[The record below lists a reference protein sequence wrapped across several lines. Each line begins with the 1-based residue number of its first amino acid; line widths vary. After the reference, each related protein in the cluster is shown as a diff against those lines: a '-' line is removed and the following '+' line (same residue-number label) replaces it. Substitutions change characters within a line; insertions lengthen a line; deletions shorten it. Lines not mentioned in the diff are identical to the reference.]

1 MVLTRKRSGRN
12 NRGLAA
18 RDVKTYSE
26 SSIANVLDV
35 PNLIRSQIESFDWF
49 KTRGLAETFRD
60 CSPIVAGIT
69 RRFANGE
76 AARRAE
82 RFELYF
88 LDHWFDDPQFSPEEC
103 REREITYSQ
112 PLYVKAQLRDQETGE
127 VTESDIF
134 FGDVPMMTDT
144 GTFVINGAERVLVSQ
159 LQRAPSVYYER
170 EPSQDPACP
179 ECGKPENWYYKAR
192 ISASRGARIE
202 LSTWTHYYAR
212 RRNLPETITVSVDR
226 RRRMGVSTFLHALG
240 IVSAEE
246 MRALFAEADANDCRP
261 FVAGVAPAEDRDY
274 NPREEEL
281 RSLWDRMHPDRD
293 FDYEQAHRIGLAQR
307 NLYKWLRP
315 GEPAVQVD
323 AACTFVV
330 NHFFDGRRFDL
341 GEVGRIK
348 VDQRL
353 GRAEEQILTEP
364 QKTILAFVQKQHELT
379 GQGVT
384 ATEVFTAS
392 GREQRV
398 LAERDVGALINFGYL
413 SRRADRRIEP
423 VDLFAGVQDEE
434 AGVRVASLDA
444 ANTGALLSLVET
456 REDGARLV
464 SVQRP
469 VTDILGD
476 PVAISTQPILGGTES
491 AEAISCG
498 QIAILKNR
506 FLAGDSIVEPGQ
518 LIYAEKVN
526 QGPLQSWRLTPVRAR
541 ASRIVGVVTDV
552 NCGSNGNIHQV
563 RINLP
568 GIELDER
575 RVLDLN
581 DIIDTL
587 QGLIRQHASNTE
599 PRDNIDHLGNR
610 RVRVAGELMRDQVRI
625 GLLRMHRMFQ
635 DRVGRLEKPED
646 AVPAKLVNVRPVTGA
661 IREFFG
667 GDKLSQFMDQ
677 TNPLAELTHKRRLSA
692 LGRGG
697 LTRERAGF
705 DVRDVHAS
713 HYGRICPIETPEGAN
728 IGLLSS
734 LAAYARIDRLGFIET
749 PYWPVIKELW
759 LGDCRTPGLPGYF
772 DPIGHRVMND
782 VTTRKGEVIISAG
795 ETITETQWRRLRR
808 LSADLMID
816 VAPFVD
822 TRPESVQYLTADL
835 EEQYRIA
842 QANSGFDELYQF
854 MDELVEVREGD
865 NYRLASPDSVE
876 YADVSPLQIMS
887 VSAALIPFL
896 EHDDANRALMGCNMQ
911 RQAVP
916 LLQPQAPIV
925 GTGIERRV
933 ARDSGQVLSSRVQ
946 GAVVSVNGH
955 EIIVVDDA
963 GAEHIHRLI
972 KFARTNQG
980 TCLNQRPVVQKGDHV
995 NVGDTLADS
1004 SSTDGGELALGQ
1016 NVLVAFMSWEG
1027 YNYEDA
1033 IILSERLVKDDQFTS
1048 VHIEKYEAE
1057 SRSTKLGDEEIT
1069 RDIPNVGEGNLR
1081 DLAERGIIRI
1091 GADVGPGDIMV
1102 GKVTPKGET
1111 EMTAEERLLRAIFGE
1126 KSKDVRDTSLRVPHG
1141 QRGKVIGVKV
1151 LNRLDIIKVLG
1162 LKNREE
1168 LEELLLPK
1176 NWEKLL
1182 RKIRQ
1187 ADQQQVMESLKL
1199 TGLDQLNQL
1208 LHSPHAKLVDV
1219 IRRSKPDD
1227 LPPDVNEAIRVWV
1240 AQTRKIS
1247 VGDKMAGRHGNKG
1260 VVSRILP
1267 EEDMPF
1273 LSDGT
1278 PVDIILNPIGV
1289 PSRMNLGQVLESH
1302 LGWAARNLNFQALT
1316 PVFEG
1321 ADDDNIEDSLARWWF
1336 GQQAN
1341 AAENGTDS
1349 DGAVDLDVV
1358 YSWLREQGFDPE
1370 VIYDEAQQ
1378 GKAREVCLYLWLRDV
1393 AGENVGEFGDIALAE
1408 MHQRALDVHRQRLIS
1423 PPTFAKFQLYDGRS
1437 GEPFDQP
1444 VAVGSIY
1451 MLKLIHLV
1459 EDKIHARSTG
1469 PYSMITQQPLGG
1481 KAQFGG
1487 QRFGEME
1494 VWALEAY
1501 SAAHNLQEVLTI
1513 KSDDV
1518 TGRVNTYESIV
1529 KGNPISQPGI
1539 PESFNVLLKELQSLG
1554 LNVRLEDEE
1563 EQDDASLGLPGE
1575 DDFLFTAEVN

>member
-1 MVLTRKRSGRN
+1 MAGRIIVSIQVSQGAGRVQNPLTARSVDLMVLTRKRSGHN
-12 NRGLAA
+12 NRGLTA
-18 RDVKTYSE
+18 RDVKTYSD
-26 SSIANVLDV
+26 SGIANALDV
-35 PNLIRSQIESFDWF
+35 PNLIRSQIESFNWF
-49 KTRGLAETFRD
+49 RTNGLAETFRD

-69 RRFANGE
+69 RRFASGDGS
-76 AARRAE
+76 RRAE

-88 LDHWFDDPQFSPEEC
+88 MDHWFDDPQYSPEEC
-103 REREITYSQ
+103 REREITFSQ

-127 VTESDIF
+127 ITESDIF
-134 FGDVPMMTDT
+134 FGDVPMMTET
-144 GTFVINGAERVLVSQ
+144 GTFIINGAERVLVSQ
-159 LQRAPSVYYER
+159 LQRAPGVYYER

-179 ECGKPENWYYKAR
+179 ECGKLENWYYKGR

-202 LSTWTHYYAR
+202 MQTWTHYYAR

-246 MRALFAEADANDCRP
+246 MRALFSDIDFHDCRP
-261 FVAGVAPAEDRDY
+261 FVGGVEPAPDRDY
-274 NPREEEL
+274 SPREEEL
-281 RSLWDRMHPDRD
+281 RSLWDRVHPDRE
-293 FDYEQAHRIGLAQR
+293 FNREQAFRIGLAQR

-323 AACTFVV
+323 AACTFVM

-353 GRAEEQILTEP
+353 GRSNSQMLSDTQKDILSMVRERYAATDRGVSPTE
-364 QKTILAFVQKQHELT
+364 IFES
-379 GQGVT
+379 
-384 ATEVFTAS
+384 S
-392 GREQRV
+392 GREQRI
-398 LAERDVGALINFGYL
+398 LADRDVDALITYGYL
-413 SRRADRRIEP
+413 VRGADRSIEP
-423 VDLFAGVQDEE
+423 LDPFADAPDE
-434 AGVRVASLDA
+434 AVTVNVTCVDA
-444 ANTGALLSLVET
+444 AGMGTLLSATEESP
-456 REDGARLV
+456 EDSIGV
-464 SVQRP
+464 NVQGL
-469 VTDILGD
+469 VTDTLGD
-476 PVAISTQPILGGTES
+476 PVAISVQPIAAGATS
-491 AEAISCG
+491 DEAISYG
-498 QIAILKNR
+498 ETTILKNR
-506 FLAGDSIVEPGQ
+506 FLSEESIVEAGQ
-518 LIYAEKVN
+518 LIYAERVS
-526 QGPLQSWRLTPVRAR
+526 QGPTQSWHLTPVRAR
-541 ASRIVGVVTDV
+541 ASWIVGVVTEV
-552 NCGSNGNIHQV
+552 NAGPNGNMHKI
-563 RINLP
+563 RLNLP
-568 GIELDER
+568 GAPLPER
-575 RVLDLN
+575 RVLDIN

-587 QGLIRQHASNTE
+587 YALIENHISNE
-599 PRDNIDHLGNR
+599 DPRDNIDHLGNR

-749 PYWPVIKELW
+749 PYWPVIKQLW
-759 LGDCRTPGLPGYF
+759 LGDCRTPGFPGYY
-772 DPIGHRVMND
+772 DPMGHVVTGD
-782 VTTRKGEVIISAG
+782 VTTRKGEIIVQKG
-795 ETITETQWRRLRR
+795 ETIDAEHLRR
-808 LSADLMID
+808 LGRLSPDTVID
-816 VAPFVD
+816 VTPFVD
-822 TRPESVQYLTADL
+822 IRPESVRYLTADL
-835 EEQYRIA
+835 EERFRIA
-842 QANSGFDELYQF
+842 QANSNFDELYQF
-854 MDELVEVREGD
+854 TDELVEVREGD
-865 NYRLASPDSVE
+865 NYRLASPDAVE
-876 YADVSPLQIMS
+876 FADVSPLQIMS

-916 LLQPQAPIV
+916 LLQPQAPLV
-925 GTGIERRV
+925 GTGIESRV
-933 ARDSGQVLSSRVQ
+933 ARDSGQVLLSRVE
-946 GAVVSVNGH
+946 GSVRSVNGN
-955 EIIVVDDA
+955 EIVVVDDS
-963 GAEHIHRLI
+963 GQEHPHRLI

-980 TCLNQRPVVQKGDHV
+980 TCLNQRPVVQKGDYV
-995 NVGDTLADS
+995 NVGDALADS

-1033 IILSERLVKDDQFTS
+1033 IIISERLVKDDQFTS
-1048 VHIEKYEAE
+1048 VHIEKYEVE

-1081 DLAERGIIRI
+1081 DLDERGIIRI
-1091 GADVGPGDIMV
+1091 GADVGPGDILV

-1141 QRGKVIGVKV
+1141 QRGKVIGVKN
-1151 LNRLDIIKVLG
+1151 LSREK
-1162 LKNREE
+1162 KNDEE
-1168 LEELLLPK
+1168 PGD
-1176 NWEKLL
+1176 
-1182 RKIRQ
+1182 
-1187 ADQQQVMESLKL
+1187 A
-1199 TGLDQLNQL
+1199 
-1208 LHSPHAKLVDV
+1208 
-1219 IRRSKPDD
+1219 

-1302 LGWAARNLNFQALT
+1302 LGWAARGLNFQALT

-1321 ADDDNIEDSLARWWF
+1321 ADDDHIEDSLARWWF
-1336 GQQAN
+1336 GQQA
-1341 AAENGTDS
+1341 AAALN
-1349 DGAVDLDVV
+1349 DGDADGMLDPTRVHD
-1358 YSWLREQGFDPE
+1358 WLREQGFDPE
-1370 VIYDEAQQ
+1370 PVFDEEQH
-1378 GKAREVCLYLWLRDV
+1378 GIARRACLYLWLRDV
-1393 AGENVGEFGDIALAE
+1393 AGENPEGLSVSE
-1408 MHQRALDVHRQRLIS
+1408 MHQLAMDVHRQRLIS

-1539 PESFNVLLKELQSLG
+1539 PRILQ
-1554 LNVRLEDEE
+1554 RAAQRAPE
-1563 EQDDASLGLPGE
+1563 PGPQRAAGGRRG
-1575 DDFLFTAEVN
+1575 TG

>member
-1 MVLTRKRSGRN
+1 MVLTRKRQARN
-12 NRGLAA
+12 DRGLTA
-18 RDVKTYSE
+18 RDVKLYSD
-26 SSIANVLDV
+26 SGVGNALDV
-35 PNLIRSQIESFDWF
+35 PPLIRSQIESFDWF
-49 KTRGLAETFRD
+49 KTKGLAETLKD

-76 AARRAE
+76 GSRRSE
-82 RFELYF
+82 RFELDF
-88 LDHWFDDPQFSPEEC
+88 LEHWFDPAPFSPEEC
-103 REREITYSQ
+103 REQEVTYSQ
-112 PLYVKAQLRDQETGE
+112 PLRVRARLLDRETGE
-127 VTESDIF
+127 MKESEIF
-134 FGDVPMMTDT
+134 FGDVPMMTET
-144 GTFVINGAERVLVSQ
+144 GTFIINGAERVLVSQ
-159 LQRAPSVYYER
+159 LQRAPSVYYDR
-170 EPSQDPACP
+170 ELAQDPPCP
-179 ECGKPENWYYKAR
+179 ECGKVENWYYKGR

-202 LSTWTHYYAR
+202 FSTWSHYYAR
-212 RRNLPETITVSVDR
+212 RRNLPETISVSVDR
-226 RRRMGVSTFLHALG
+226 KRRMNVSTFLYALG
-240 IVSAEE
+240 IVSPEE
-246 MRALFAEADANDCRP
+246 MRALFTDVDDNDCRP
-261 FVAGVAPAEDRDY
+261 FVAGTLPADDRDY

-281 RSLWDRMHPDRD
+281 RSLWDRMHPDRE
-293 FDYEQAHRIGLAQR
+293 YVREQAHRIGLAQR
-307 NLYKWLRP
+307 NIYKWLRP

-323 AACTFVV
+323 GACTFIM

-353 GRAEEQILTEP
+353 GRSESQILTAT
-364 QKTILAFVQKQHELT
+364 QKAMLEFVRERHAANGNGASAAEIFAASDHQHRILSDREL
-379 GQGVT
+379 
-384 ATEVFTAS
+384 AS
-392 GREQRV
+392 
-398 LAERDVGALINFGYL
+398 LLNFGYL
-413 SRRADRRIEP
+413 TRRDDKRIVP
-423 VDLFAGVQDEE
+423 LDLFANAAAADADGEP
-434 AGVRVASLDA
+434 AKIRVIPTEPVSIG
-444 ANTGALLSLVET
+444 TLLSRAGAT
-456 REDGARLV
+456 PDGAAPDAVPVVNAR
-464 SVQRP
+464 RP
-469 VTDILGD
+469 VTDPLGE
-476 PVAISTQPILGGTES
+476 P
-491 AEAISCG
+491 
-498 QIAILKNR
+498 IAIALETLHQGAPTDAAIAAGEIAVLKNR
-506 FLAGDSIVEPGQ
+506 FRSVDSIVEAGQ
-518 LIYAEKVN
+518 LIYAERVS
-526 QGPLQSWRLTPVRAR
+526 QGPLESWQLTPVRSR
-541 ASRIVGVVTDV
+541 ASHIIGVVTEV
-552 NCGSNGNIHQV
+552 NVGTNGNMHRV
-563 RINLP
+563 RFNLP
-568 GIELDER
+568 GIPLPEQRILEM
-575 RVLDLN
+575 N

-587 QGLIRQHASNTE
+587 RGLIASHLSNQE

-610 RVRVAGELMRDQVRI
+610 RVRVAGELLRDQVRL
-625 GLLRMHRMFQ
+625 GMLRMHRMFQ

-646 AVPAKLVNVRPVTGA
+646 AVPDKLVNVRPVTGA

-734 LAAYARIDRLGFIET
+734 LAAYARIDRMGFIET
-749 PYWPVIKELW
+749 PYWPVIKQLW
-759 LGDCRTPGLPGYF
+759 LGDCRAPGFPGYH
-772 DPIGHRVMND
+772 DLLGHRVTQD
-782 VTTRKGEVIISAG
+782 VTTRRGDAIVSAG
-795 ETITETQWRRLRR
+795 QTITEADIPRIRR
-808 LSADLMID
+808 LSSDTIIE
-816 VAPFVD
+816 VSPFVD

-842 QANSGFDELYQF
+842 QADSRLDAMNQF
-854 MDELVEVREGD
+854 AEELVEVREGD
-865 NYRLASPDSVE
+865 NYRMASPSAVA
-876 YADVSPLQIMS
+876 YVDVSPLQIMS

-925 GTGIERRV
+925 GTGIERQV
-933 ARDSGQVLSSRVQ
+933 ARDSGQVLLARTD
-946 GAVVSVNGH
+946 GLVSTADGH
-955 EIIVVDDA
+955 SIVITDDA
-963 GAEHIHRLI
+963 GMEHYHRLV

-980 TCLNQRPVVQKGDHV
+980 TCLNQRPLVQKGDYV
-995 NVGDTLADS
+995 RFGDTLADS

-1033 IILSERLVKDDQFTS
+1033 IIISERLVKDDQFTS
-1048 VHIEKYEAE
+1048 VHIEKYEVE
-1057 SRSTKLGDEEIT
+1057 SRVTKLGEEEIT

-1081 DLAERGIIRI
+1081 DLDERGVIRI
-1091 GADVGPGDIMV
+1091 GADVGPGDILV

-1141 QRGKVIGVKV
+1141 QRGKVISVKA
-1151 LNRLDIIKVLG
+1151 LSRD
-1162 LKNREE
+1162 
-1168 LEELLLPK
+1168 
-1176 NWEKLL
+1176 
-1182 RKIRQ
+1182 
-1187 ADQQQVMESLKL
+1187 
-1199 TGLDQLNQL
+1199 
-1208 LHSPHAKLVDV
+1208 AK
-1219 IRRSKPDD
+1219 DD

-1260 VVSRILP
+1260 VVSNILP

-1273 LSDGT
+1273 LADGT

-1302 LGWAARNLNFQALT
+1302 LGWAAHSLNFQALT

-1321 ADDDNIEDSLARWWF
+1321 AADDNIEDSLARWWF
-1336 GQQAN
+1336 AQQAG
-1341 AAENGTDS
+1341 AADS
-1349 DGAVDLDVV
+1349 GPDGSIDLGRV
-1358 YSWLREQGFDPE
+1358 YHWLREQGYDPDRL
-1370 VIYDEAQQ
+1370 YDESIL
-1378 GKAREVCLYLWLRDV
+1378 GLAREACLYLWLRDV
-1393 AGENVGEFGDIALAE
+1393 AGIDPDGLSLSE
-1408 MHQRALDVHRQRLIS
+1408 MHEKALQVHRERMIA
-1423 PPTFAKFQLYDGRS
+1423 PPTFAKFQLHDGRS
-1437 GEPFDQP
+1437 GEPFDQM

-1529 KGNPISQPGI
+1529 KGHSIGQPNV

-1554 LNVRLEDEE
+1554 LNVQLE
-1563 EQDDASLGLPGE
+1563 EQSEPDDPSLGLPGE
-1575 DDFLFTAEVN
+1575 DDYLLSEVN

>member
-1 MVLTRKRSGRN
+1 MK
-12 NRGLAA
+12 
-18 RDVKTYSE
+18 
-26 SSIANVLDV
+26 
-35 PNLIRSQIESFDWF
+35 
-49 KTRGLAETFRD
+49 
-60 CSPIVAGIT
+60 
-69 RRFANGE
+69 
-76 AARRAE
+76 
-82 RFELYF
+82 
-88 LDHWFDDPQFSPEEC
+88 
-103 REREITYSQ
+103 
-112 PLYVKAQLRDQETGE
+112 
-127 VTESDIF
+127 
-134 FGDVPMMTDT
+134 
-144 GTFVINGAERVLVSQ
+144 
-159 LQRAPSVYYER
+159 
-170 EPSQDPACP
+170 
-179 ECGKPENWYYKAR
+179 
-192 ISASRGARIE
+192 
-202 LSTWTHYYAR
+202 
-212 RRNLPETITVSVDR
+212 
-226 RRRMGVSTFLHALG
+226 
-240 IVSAEE
+240 
-246 MRALFAEADANDCRP
+246 ALFQEVDNHDCRR
-261 FVAGVAPAEDRDY
+261 FVAGAEPAEDRDY
-274 NPREEEL
+274 NPRDEEL
-281 RSLWDRMHPDRD
+281 RSLWDRIHPDRD
-293 FDYEQAHRIGLAQR
+293 FDSKQSYRIGLAQR

-323 AACTFVV
+323 AACTFVL
-330 NHFFDGRRFDL
+330 NHFYDGRRFDL
-341 GEVGRIK
+341 GEVGRVK

-353 GRAEEQILTEP
+353 
-364 QKTILAFVQKQHELT
+364 
-379 GQGVT
+379 
-384 ATEVFTAS
+384 
-392 GREQRV
+392 
-398 LAERDVGALINFGYL
+398 
-413 SRRADRRIEP
+413 
-423 VDLFAGVQDEE
+423 
-434 AGVRVASLDA
+434 
-444 ANTGALLSLVET
+444 
-456 REDGARLV
+456 
-464 SVQRP
+464 
-469 VTDILGD
+469 
-476 PVAISTQPILGGTES
+476 
-491 AEAISCG
+491 
-498 QIAILKNR
+498 
-506 FLAGDSIVEPGQ
+506 
-518 LIYAEKVN
+518 
-526 QGPLQSWRLTPVRAR
+526 
-541 ASRIVGVVTDV
+541 
-552 NCGSNGNIHQV
+552 
-563 RINLP
+563 

-575 RVLDLN
+575 RVLDLM

-587 QGLIRQHASNTE
+587 EALITQHVSNVE

-749 PYWPVIKELW
+749 PYWPVIKQL
-759 LGDCRTPGLPGYF
+759 
-772 DPIGHRVMND
+772 
-782 VTTRKGEVIISAG
+782 
-795 ETITETQWRRLRR
+795 
-808 LSADLMID
+808 
-816 VAPFVD
+816 D

-835 EEQYRIA
+835 EEQFRIA
-842 QANSGFDELYQF
+842 QANSGFDDFYQF
-854 MDELVEVREGD
+854 TDELVEVREGD
-865 NYRLASPDSVE
+865 NYRLAPPATVE

-925 GTGIERRV
+925 GTGIESRV
-933 ARDSGQVLSSRVQ
+933 ARDSGQVLLSRVQ
-946 GAVVSVNGH
+946 GSVVSVNGR
-955 EIIVVDDA
+955 EILVVDDA
-963 GAEHIHRLI
+963 GQEHAHRLI

-980 TCLNQRPVVQKGDHV
+980 TCLNQRPVVQKGDRV
-995 NVGDTLADS
+995 NAGETLADS

-1033 IILSERLVKDDQFTS
+1033 IIISERLVKDDQFTS
-1048 VHIEKYEAE
+1048 VHIEKYEVE

-1081 DLAERGIIRI
+1081 DLDERGIIRI
-1091 GADVGPGDIMV
+1091 GADVGPGDILV

-1141 QRGKVIGVKV
+1141 QRGKVIGVKA
-1151 LNRLDIIKVLG
+1151 LS
-1162 LKNREE
+1162 REKRGAE
-1168 LEELLLPK
+1168 QPG
-1176 NWEKLL
+1176 
-1182 RKIRQ
+1182 
-1187 ADQQQVMESLKL
+1187 DQ
-1199 TGLDQLNQL
+1199 
-1208 LHSPHAKLVDV
+1208 
-1219 IRRSKPDD
+1219 

-1302 LGWAARNLNFQALT
+1302 LGWAARSLNFQALT

-1321 ADDDNIEDSLARWWF
+1321 ADDNNIEDSLARWWF
-1336 GQQAN
+1336 
-1341 AAENGTDS
+1341 AEQSKATNNSADPEGEI
-1349 DGAVDLDVV
+1349 DLKKV
-1358 YSWLREQGFDPE
+1358 YAWLREQGFDPAE
-1370 VIYDEAQQ
+1370 IYDETQR
-1378 GKAREVCLYLWLRDV
+1378 GKARHACLYLWLRDV
-1393 AGENVGEFGDIALAE
+1393 AGRNPDGLSLADLHQMALE
-1408 MHQRALDVHRQRLIS
+1408 VHRDKLIS
-1423 PPTFAKFQLYDGRS
+1423 PPTFAKFQLFDGRS
-1437 GEPFDQP
+1437 GEAFDQP

-1529 KGNPISQPGI
+1529 KGNPITQPGI

-1563 EQDDASLGLPGE
+1563 EQEDGSLGLPGE
-1575 DDFLFTAEVN
+1575 DDYLFTAEVN

>member
-12 NRGLAA
+12 DRGLTA
-18 RDVKTYSE
+18 REVKTYSD

-35 PNLIRSQIESFDWF
+35 PNLIRSQIESFEWF
-49 KTRGLAETFRD
+49 KTNGLRD
-60 CSPIVAGIT
+60 VFDECSPIVAGVT
-69 RRFANGE
+69 RRFANSDAG
-76 AARRAE
+76 RRGD
-82 RFELYF
+82 RYELYF
-88 LDHWFDDPQFSPEEC
+88 RDHWFDPPQFSPEEC
-103 REREITYSQ
+103 REREINFSQ
-112 PLYVKAQLRDQETGE
+112 ALYVKAQLRDQETGE
-127 VTESDIF
+127 ITESDIF
-134 FGDVPMMTDT
+134 FGDVPMMTET
-144 GTFVINGAERVLVSQ
+144 GTFIINGAERVLVSQ
-159 LQRAPSVYYER
+159 LQRAPGVYYER
-170 EPSQDPACP
+170 EQSQDPACP
-179 ECGKPENWYYKAR
+179 ECGKLENWYYKGR

-202 LSTWTHYYAR
+202 MQTWTHYYAR

-226 RRRMGVSTFLHALG
+226 RRRMSVSTFLYALG
-240 IVSAEE
+240 IVSPEE
-246 MRALFAEADANDCRP
+246 MRSLFDDISRIGDFNDCRP
-261 FVAGVAPAEDRDY
+261 FVGGVEPTADRDY
-274 NPREEEL
+274 ITDPDSKDPSAREKEEL
-281 RSLWDRMHPDRD
+281 RSLWARVHPDRE
-293 FDYEQAHRIGLAQR
+293 FNIKQAWRIGLAQR

-323 AACTFVV
+323 GACSFVLS
-330 NHFFDGRRFDL
+330 HFYDGKRFDL

-348 VDQRL
+348 LDQRL
-353 GRAEEQILTEP
+353 GRSDDQALTKEQKDILNF
-364 QKTILAFVQKQHELT
+364 IRKQHGST
-379 GQGVT
+379 GDGVT
-384 ATEVFTAS
+384 PNEIFAAS
-392 GREQRV
+392 GREHRI
-398 LAERDVGALINFGYL
+398 LSDRDTDALITYGYL
-413 SRRADRRIEP
+413 ERRDDRRIEP
-423 VDLFAGVQDEE
+423 LDIFAGVADETVTVS
-434 AGVRVASLDA
+434 VRSQDA
-444 ANTGALLSLVET
+444 AGAGTLLALL
-456 REDGARLV
+456 EDSEEDV
-464 SVQRP
+464 QSVAVQSQ
-469 VTDILGD
+469 VTDMLGE
-476 PVAISTQPILGGTES
+476 PVAIAIQPITGGGVRER
-491 AEAISCG
+491 EAVSCG
-498 QIAILKNR
+498 EVAILKNR
-506 FLAGDSIVEPGQ
+506 FLSETSIVEPGQ
-518 LIYAEKVN
+518 LIYAEKVS

-541 ASRIVGVVTDV
+541 ASYIVGVVTEV
-552 NCGSNGNIHQV
+552 NAGANGNMHKV
-563 RINLP
+563 RFNLP
-568 GIELDER
+568 GILLPER
-575 RVLDLN
+575 RVLDLY
-581 DIIDTL
+581 DITDAIR
-587 QGLIRQHASNTE
+587 GLIEQHIANEE

-749 PYWPVIKELW
+749 PYWPVVKRLW
-759 LGDCRTPGLPGYF
+759 LSDCKDPGFPGYF
-772 DPIGHRVMND
+772 DPVGHVVTEN
-782 VTTRKGEVIISAG
+782 VTTRKGEVIVPAG
-795 ETITETQWRRLRR
+795 EAITADHLRR
-808 LSADLMID
+808 LSRLSSDTVIE
-816 VAPFVD
+816 VSPFVD
-822 TRPESVQYLTADL
+822 TRPQSVRYLTADL
-835 EEQYRIA
+835 EERFPIA
-842 QANSGFDELYQF
+842 QANSNFDELYQF
-854 MDELVEVREGD
+854 TDELVEVREGD
-865 NYRLASPDSVE
+865 NYRLAAPAGVE

-925 GTGIERRV
+925 GTGIESRV
-933 ARDSGQVLSSRVQ
+933 ARDSGQVLLSQAQ
-946 GAVVSVNGH
+946 GSVLSVNGH
-955 EIIVVDDA
+955 EIVVVDDSGRA
-963 GAEHIHRLI
+963 HYHRLI

-980 TCLNQRPVVQKGDHV
+980 TCLNQRPVVQKGDYV
-995 NVGDTLADS
+995 NKGDALADS

-1033 IILSERLVKDDQFTS
+1033 IIISERLVKDDQFTS
-1048 VHIEKYEAE
+1048 VHIEKYEVD

-1081 DLAERGIIRI
+1081 DLDERGIIRI
-1091 GADVGPGDIMV
+1091 GADVGPGDILV

-1141 QRGKVIGVKV
+1141 QRGKVIGVKA
-1151 LNRLDIIKVLG
+1151 LSRDK
-1162 LKNREE
+1162 KDEDE
-1168 LEELLLPK
+1168 P
-1176 NWEKLL
+1176 
-1182 RKIRQ
+1182 
-1187 ADQQQVMESLKL
+1187 ADQLQ
-1199 TGLDQLNQL
+1199 
-1208 LHSPHAKLVDV
+1208 
-1219 IRRSKPDD
+1219 
-1227 LPPDVNEAIRVWV
+1227 PDVNEAIRVWV

-1336 GQQAN
+1336 AQQAK
-1341 AAENGTDS
+1341 AAADPS
-1349 DGAVDLDVV
+1349 ADDVGDPESV
-1358 YSWLREQGFDPE
+1358 YAWLREQGFDPE
-1370 VIYDEAQQ
+1370 AVYDEEQH
-1378 GKAREVCLYLWLRDV
+1378 GKAREACLYLWLRDV
-1393 AGENVGEFGDIALAE
+1393 AGENPDGLTMAE
-1408 MHQRALDVHRQRLIS
+1408 MHQLALDVHRQKLIS

-1554 LNVRLEDEE
+1554 LNVRLEEEDEQE
-1563 EQDDASLGLPGE
+1563 DVSLGLPGE
-1575 DDFLFTAEVN
+1575 DDYLFASEVN

>member
-1 MVLTRKRSGRN
+1 MK
-12 NRGLAA
+12 
-18 RDVKTYSE
+18 
-26 SSIANVLDV
+26 
-35 PNLIRSQIESFDWF
+35 
-49 KTRGLAETFRD
+49 
-60 CSPIVAGIT
+60 
-69 RRFANGE
+69 
-76 AARRAE
+76 
-82 RFELYF
+82 
-88 LDHWFDDPQFSPEEC
+88 
-103 REREITYSQ
+103 
-112 PLYVKAQLRDQETGE
+112 
-127 VTESDIF
+127 
-134 FGDVPMMTDT
+134 
-144 GTFVINGAERVLVSQ
+144 
-159 LQRAPSVYYER
+159 
-170 EPSQDPACP
+170 
-179 ECGKPENWYYKAR
+179 
-192 ISASRGARIE
+192 
-202 LSTWTHYYAR
+202 
-212 RRNLPETITVSVDR
+212 
-226 RRRMGVSTFLHALG
+226 
-240 IVSAEE
+240 
-246 MRALFAEADANDCRP
+246 ALFQEVDNHDCRR
-261 FVAGVAPAEDRDY
+261 FVAGAEPAEDRDY
-274 NPREEEL
+274 NPRDEEL
-281 RSLWDRMHPDRD
+281 RSLWDRIHPDRD
-293 FDYEQAHRIGLAQR
+293 FDSKQSYRIGLAQR

-323 AACTFVV
+323 AACTFVL
-330 NHFFDGRRFDL
+330 NHFYDGRRFDL
-341 GEVGRIK
+341 GEVGRVK

-353 GRAEEQILTEP
+353 GRASSQILSEHH
-364 QKTILAFVQKQHELT
+364 KKILDLVRNQAET
-379 GQGVT
+379 DDGVT
-384 ATEVFTAS
+384 
-392 GREQRV
+392 
-398 LAERDVGALINFGYL
+398 
-413 SRRADRRIEP
+413 
-423 VDLFAGVQDEE
+423 
-434 AGVRVASLDA
+434 
-444 ANTGALLSLVET
+444 ET
-456 REDGARLV
+456 
-464 SVQRP
+464 
-469 VTDILGD
+469 LGD
-476 PVAISTQPILGGTES
+476 PHV
-491 AEAISCG
+491 
-498 QIAILKNR
+498 
-506 FLAGDSIVEPGQ
+506 
-518 LIYAEKVN
+518 
-526 QGPLQSWRLTPVRAR
+526 
-541 ASRIVGVVTDV
+541 
-552 NCGSNGNIHQV
+552 SNV
-563 RINLP
+563 
-568 GIELDER
+568 
-575 RVLDLN
+575 
-581 DIIDTL
+581 
-587 QGLIRQHASNTE
+587 E

-749 PYWPVIKELW
+749 PYWPVIKQL
-759 LGDCRTPGLPGYF
+759 
-772 DPIGHRVMND
+772 
-782 VTTRKGEVIISAG
+782 
-795 ETITETQWRRLRR
+795 
-808 LSADLMID
+808 
-816 VAPFVD
+816 
-822 TRPESVQYLTADL
+822 RPESVQYLTADL
-835 EEQYRIA
+835 EEQFRIA
-842 QANSGFDELYQF
+842 QANSGFDDFYQF
-854 MDELVEVREGD
+854 TDELVEVREGD
-865 NYRLASPDSVE
+865 NYRLAPPATVE

-925 GTGIERRV
+925 GTGIESRV
-933 ARDSGQVLSSRVQ
+933 ARDSGQVLLSRVQ
-946 GAVVSVNGH
+946 GSVVSVNGR
-955 EIIVVDDA
+955 EILVVDDA
-963 GAEHIHRLI
+963 GQEHAHRLI

-980 TCLNQRPVVQKGDHV
+980 TCLNQRPVVQKGDRV
-995 NVGDTLADS
+995 NAGETLADS

-1033 IILSERLVKDDQFTS
+1033 IIISERLVKDDQFTS
-1048 VHIEKYEAE
+1048 VHIEKYEVE

-1081 DLAERGIIRI
+1081 DLDERGIIRI
-1091 GADVGPGDIMV
+1091 GADVGPGDILV

-1141 QRGKVIGVKV
+1141 QRGKVIGVKA
-1151 LNRLDIIKVLG
+1151 LS
-1162 LKNREE
+1162 REKRGAE
-1168 LEELLLPK
+1168 QPG
-1176 NWEKLL
+1176 
-1182 RKIRQ
+1182 
-1187 ADQQQVMESLKL
+1187 DQ
-1199 TGLDQLNQL
+1199 
-1208 LHSPHAKLVDV
+1208 
-1219 IRRSKPDD
+1219 

-1302 LGWAARNLNFQALT
+1302 LGWAARSLNFQALT

-1321 ADDDNIEDSLARWWF
+1321 ADDNNIEDSLARWWF
-1336 GQQAN
+1336 
-1341 AAENGTDS
+1341 AEQSKATNNSADPEGEI
-1349 DGAVDLDVV
+1349 DLKKV
-1358 YSWLREQGFDPE
+1358 YAWLREQGFDPAE
-1370 VIYDEAQQ
+1370 IYDETQR
-1378 GKAREVCLYLWLRDV
+1378 GKARHACLYLWLRDV
-1393 AGENVGEFGDIALAE
+1393 AGRNPDGLSLADLHQMALE
-1408 MHQRALDVHRQRLIS
+1408 VHRDKLIS
-1423 PPTFAKFQLYDGRS
+1423 PPTFAKFQLFDGRS
-1437 GEPFDQP
+1437 GEAFDQP

-1529 KGNPISQPGI
+1529 KGNPITQPGI

-1563 EQDDASLGLPGE
+1563 EQEDGSLGLPGE
-1575 DDFLFTAEVN
+1575 DDYLFTAEVN

>member
-12 NRGLAA
+12 ERGLSA
-18 RDVKTYSE
+18 RDVKTYSD

-49 KTRGLAETFRD
+49 KTNGLAETFRD

-76 AARRAE
+76 ASRRAE

-88 LDHWFDDPQFSPEEC
+88 LDHWFDTPQFSPEEC

-127 VTESDIF
+127 ITESDIF
-134 FGDVPMMTDT
+134 FGDVPMMTET
-144 GTFVINGAERVLVSQ
+144 GTFIINGAERVLVSQ
-159 LQRAPSVYYER
+159 LQRAPGVYFER

-179 ECGKPENWYYKAR
+179 ECGKLENWYYKAR

-226 RRRMGVSTFLHALG
+226 RRRMGVSTFLYALG

-246 MRALFAEADANDCRP
+246 MRALFESVDDHECRR
-261 FVAGVAPAEDRDY
+261 FVAGAEPAEDRDY
-274 NPREEEL
+274 NPRDEEL
-281 RSLWDRMHPDRD
+281 RSLWDRMHPDRE
-293 FDYEQAHRIGLAQR
+293 FDSQQAYRIGLAQR

-323 AACTFVV
+323 AACTFVL
-330 NHFFDGRRFDL
+330 NHFYDGRRFDL

-353 GRAEEQILTEP
+353 GRSSSQILSDH
-364 QKTILAFVQKQHELT
+364 QKNILELVRNRAT
-379 GQGVT
+379 GDDG
-384 ATEVFTAS
+384 ATPAEIFAAS
-392 GREQRV
+392 GREHRI
-398 LAERDVGALINFGYL
+398 LSDRDVDALINYGYL
-413 SRRADRRIEP
+413 ARRADRKIVP
-423 VDLFAGVQDEE
+423 VDPFDGRPDDEQ
-434 AGVRVASLDA
+434 AVRVETLDA
-444 ANTGALLSLVET
+444 ANAGTLLSLIGLQ
-456 REDGARLV
+456 EDGTRTV
-464 SVQRP
+464 RVQQQ
-469 VTDILGD
+469 VTENLGE
-476 PVAISTQPILGGTES
+476 PVAVTTQPIFGGSTSED
-491 AEAISCG
+491 AITHG
-498 QIAILKNR
+498 EVAILKNR
-506 FLAGDSIVEPGQ
+506 FLAGDSIVEAGQ
-518 LIYAEKVN
+518 LIYAERVS

-541 ASRIVGVVTDV
+541 ASRIVGMVTEV
-552 NCGSNGNIHQV
+552 NCGPNGNMHRV
-563 RINLP
+563 RFNLP
-568 GIELDER
+568 GIELAER
-575 RVLDLN
+575 RVLDLM
-581 DIIDTL
+581 DVIDTL
-587 QGLIRQHASNTE
+587 EALIKQHVANVE

-749 PYWPVIKELW
+749 PYWPVVKELW

-772 DPIGHRVMND
+772 DPIGHRVASD
-782 VTTRKGEVIISAG
+782 VRTRKGEVIINAG
-795 ETITETQWRRLRR
+795 DKITEQVWRRLRR
-808 LSADLMID
+808 LSGDLAID

-842 QANSGFDELYQF
+842 QANSEFDDLYQF
-854 MDELVEVREGD
+854 MDDLVEVREGD
-865 NYRLASPDSVE
+865 NYRLAPPAAVE

-925 GTGIERRV
+925 GTGIESRV
-933 ARDSGQVLSSRVQ
+933 ARDSGQVLLSRVQ
-946 GAVVSVNGH
+946 GSVVSVNGR
-955 EIIVVDDA
+955 EIVVVDDA
-963 GAEHIHRLI
+963 GREHSHRLV

-980 TCLNQRPVVQKGDHV
+980 TCLNQRPVVQKGDYV
-995 NVGDTLADS
+995 NVGATLADS

-1033 IILSERLVKDDQFTS
+1033 IIISERLVKDDQFTS
-1048 VHIEKYEAE
+1048 VHIEKYEVE

-1081 DLAERGIIRI
+1081 DLDERGIIRI
-1091 GADVGPGDIMV
+1091 GADVGPGDILV

-1141 QRGKVIGVKV
+1141 QRGKVIGVKA
-1151 LNRLDIIKVLG
+1151 LS
-1162 LKNREE
+1162 REKRG
-1168 LEELLLPK
+1168 EEQPG
-1176 NWEKLL
+1176 
-1182 RKIRQ
+1182 
-1187 ADQQQVMESLKL
+1187 DQ
-1199 TGLDQLNQL
+1199 
-1208 LHSPHAKLVDV
+1208 
-1219 IRRSKPDD
+1219 

-1273 LSDGT
+1273 LPDGT

-1302 LGWAARNLNFQALT
+1302 LGWAARSLNFQALT

-1321 ADDDNIEDSLARWWF
+1321 ADDNNIEDSLARWWF
-1336 GQQAN
+1336 AEQAR
-1341 AAENGTDS
+1341 AADNSADPEGEI
-1349 DGAVDLDVV
+1349 DLRKV
-1358 YSWLREQGFDPE
+1358 SAWLREQGFDPDS
-1370 VIYDEAQQ
+1370 IFDENQH
-1378 GKAREVCLYLWLRDV
+1378 GKAREACLYLWLRDV
-1393 AGENVGEFGDIALAE
+1393 AGEDPDGLSLAE
-1408 MHQRALDVHRQRLIS
+1408 LHQKALDVHRDKLIS

-1437 GEPFDQP
+1437 GEAFDQP

-1529 KGNPISQPGI
+1529 KGNPITQPGI

-1563 EQDDASLGLPGE
+1563 EQEDGSLGLPGE
-1575 DDFLFTAEVN
+1575 DDYLFTAEVN

>member
-12 NRGLAA
+12 ERGLSA
-18 RDVKTYSE
+18 RDVKTYSD

-49 KTRGLAETFRD
+49 KTNGLAETFRD

-76 AARRAE
+76 ASRRAE

-88 LDHWFDDPQFSPEEC
+88 LDHWFDAPQFSPEEC
-103 REREITYSQ
+103 REREITFSQ

-127 VTESDIF
+127 ITESDIF
-134 FGDVPMMTDT
+134 FGDVPMMTET
-144 GTFVINGAERVLVSQ
+144 GTFIINGAERVLVSQ
-159 LQRAPSVYYER
+159 LQRAPGVYFER

-179 ECGKPENWYYKAR
+179 ECGKLENWYYKAR

-226 RRRMGVSTFLHALG
+226 RRRMGVSTFLYALG

-246 MRALFAEADANDCRP
+246 MRALFEEVDNHDCRR
-261 FVAGVAPAEDRDY
+261 FVAGAEPAEDRDY
-274 NPREEEL
+274 NPRDEEL
-281 RSLWDRMHPDRD
+281 RSLWDRMHPDRE
-293 FDYEQAHRIGLAQR
+293 FDSHQAYRIGLAQR

-323 AACTFVV
+323 AACTFVL
-330 NHFFDGRRFDL
+330 NHFYDGRRFDL

-353 GRAEEQILTEP
+353 GRSSSQILTEH
-364 QKTILAFVQKQHELT
+364 QKNILALVRNRMEN
-379 GQGVT
+379 GDG
-384 ATEVFTAS
+384 ATPAQIFEAS
-392 GREQRV
+392 GREHRI
-398 LAERDVGALINFGYL
+398 LSDRDVDALINYGYL
-413 SRRADRRIEP
+413 ARRADRRIVP
-423 VDLFAGVQDEE
+423 VDLFEGQSDDEQI
-434 AGVRVASLDA
+434 VRVETYDA
-444 ANTGALLSLVET
+444 ANAGTLLSLIGT
-456 REDGARLV
+456 QEDGARTV
-464 SVQRP
+464 RVQQQ
-469 VTDILGD
+469 VTETLGY
-476 PVAISTQPILGGTES
+476 PVAVATQPIFGGS
-491 AEAISCG
+491 ASDDAISHG
-498 QIAILKNR
+498 EVAIMKNR
-506 FLAGDSIVEPGQ
+506 FLAGDSIVEAGQ
-518 LIYAEKVN
+518 LIYAERVS
-526 QGPLQSWRLTPVRAR
+526 QGPFQSWRLTPVRAR
-541 ASRIVGVVTDV
+541 ASRIVGVVTEV
-552 NCGSNGNIHQV
+552 NCGANGNMHKV
-563 RINLP
+563 RFNLP

-575 RVLDLN
+575 RVLDLM
-581 DIIDTL
+581 DIVDTL
-587 QGLIRQHASNTE
+587 EALITQHVANSE

-749 PYWPVIKELW
+749 PYWPVIKQLW

-772 DPIGHRVMND
+772 DPIGHKVAAD
-782 VTTRKGEVIISAG
+782 VSTRKGEVIVAAG
-795 ETITETQWRRLRR
+795 DTITEDHWRRLRR
-808 LSADLMID
+808 LSGDLAIE

-854 MDELVEVREGD
+854 TDELVEVREGD
-865 NYRLASPDSVE
+865 NYRLAPPATVE

-925 GTGIERRV
+925 GTGIESRV
-933 ARDSGQVLSSRVQ
+933 ARDSGQVLLSRVR
-946 GAVVSVNGH
+946 GSVVSVNGR
-955 EIIVVDDA
+955 EVVVVDDA
-963 GAEHIHRLI
+963 GREHPHRLI

-1033 IILSERLVKDDQFTS
+1033 IIISERLVKDDQFTS
-1048 VHIEKYEAE
+1048 VHIEKYEVE

-1081 DLAERGIIRI
+1081 DLDERGIIRI
-1091 GADVGPGDIMV
+1091 GADVGPGDILV

-1141 QRGKVIGVKV
+1141 QRGKVIGVKA
-1151 LNRLDIIKVLG
+1151 LS
-1162 LKNREE
+1162 REKRGDE
-1168 LEELLLPK
+1168 QPG
-1176 NWEKLL
+1176 
-1182 RKIRQ
+1182 
-1187 ADQQQVMESLKL
+1187 DQ
-1199 TGLDQLNQL
+1199 
-1208 LHSPHAKLVDV
+1208 
-1219 IRRSKPDD
+1219 

-1273 LSDGT
+1273 LPDGT

-1302 LGWAARNLNFQALT
+1302 LGWAARSLNFQALT

-1336 GQQAN
+1336 AEQAK
-1341 AAENGTDS
+1341 AADNSADPEGEI
-1349 DGAVDLDVV
+1349 DLRKV
-1358 YSWLREQGFDPE
+1358 YAWLREQGFDPE
-1370 VIYDEAQQ
+1370 AIYDETQH
-1378 GKAREVCLYLWLRDV
+1378 GLAREACLYLWLRDV
-1393 AGENVGEFGDIALAE
+1393 AGENPADLGLAE
-1408 MHQRALDVHRQRLIS
+1408 LHQMALDVHRDKLIS

-1529 KGNPISQPGI
+1529 KGNPITQPGI

-1563 EQDDASLGLPGE
+1563 EQEDGSLGLPGE
-1575 DDFLFTAEVN
+1575 DDYLFTAEVN

>member
-1 MVLTRKRSGRN
+1 MVLTRKRQARN
-12 NRGLAA
+12 DRGLTA
-18 RDVKTYSE
+18 RDVKLYSD
-26 SSIANVLDV
+26 SGVGNALDV
-35 PNLIRSQIESFDWF
+35 PPLIRSQIESFDWF
-49 KTRGLAETFRD
+49 KTKGMAETLKD

-76 AARRAE
+76 GARRAE
-82 RFELYF
+82 RFELDF
-88 LDHWFDDPQFSPEEC
+88 LEHWFDPAPFSPEEC
-103 REREITYSQ
+103 REQEVTYSQ
-112 PLYVKAQLRDQETGE
+112 PLRVRARLLDRETGE
-127 VTESDIF
+127 MKESEIF
-134 FGDVPMMTDT
+134 FGDVPMMTET
-144 GTFVINGAERVLVSQ
+144 GTFIINGAERVLVSQ
-159 LQRAPSVYYER
+159 LQRAPSVYYDR
-170 EPSQDPACP
+170 ELAQDPPCP
-179 ECGKPENWYYKAR
+179 ECGKVENWYYKGR

-202 LSTWTHYYAR
+202 FSTWSHYYAR
-212 RRNLPETITVSVDR
+212 RRNLPETISVSVDR
-226 RRRMGVSTFLHALG
+226 KRRMNISTFLYALG
-240 IVSAEE
+240 IVSPEE
-246 MRALFAEADANDCRP
+246 MRALFTDVDDNDCRP
-261 FVAGVAPAEDRDY
+261 FVAGTLPTDDRDY

-281 RSLWDRMHPDRD
+281 RSLWDRMHPDRE
-293 FDYEQAHRIGLAQR
+293 YVREQAHRIGLAQR
-307 NLYKWLRP
+307 NIYKWLRP

-323 AACTFVV
+323 GACTFIM

-353 GRAEEQILTEP
+353 GRSESQILTAT
-364 QKTILAFVQKQHELT
+364 QKAMLELVRERHSATGNGASAGEIFAASSHQHRIISDRELASL
-379 GQGVT
+379 
-384 ATEVFTAS
+384 
-392 GREQRV
+392 
-398 LAERDVGALINFGYL
+398 LNFGYL
-413 SRRADRRIEP
+413 ARRDDKRIVP
-423 VDLFAGVQDEE
+423 VDLFGDSDAVADGEL
-434 AGVRVASLDA
+434 AKVRVIPTEAVNIGTLLVRAGA
-444 ANTGALLSLVET
+444 AP
-456 REDGARLV
+456 DGAMLDDALV
-464 SVQRP
+464 VNARRP
-469 VTDILGD
+469 VTDPLGEPIAIALEPLHQGAATD
-476 PVAISTQPILGGTES
+476 AAISGGE
-491 AEAISCG
+491 
-498 QIAILKNR
+498 IAVLKNR
-506 FLAGDSIVEPGQ
+506 FRSVDSIMEAGQ
-518 LIYAEKVN
+518 LIYAERVS
-526 QGPLQSWRLTPVRAR
+526 QGPLESWQLTPVRSR
-541 ASRIVGVVTDV
+541 ASHIVGVVTEV
-552 NCGSNGNIHQV
+552 NVGTNGNMHRV
-563 RINLP
+563 RFNLP
-568 GIELDER
+568 GIALPEQRILEM
-575 RVLDLN
+575 N

-587 QGLIRQHASNTE
+587 RGLVVHHLSNQE

-610 RVRVAGELMRDQVRI
+610 RVRVAGELLRDQVRL
-625 GLLRMHRMFQ
+625 GMLRMHRMFQ

-646 AVPAKLVNVRPVTGA
+646 AVPDKLVNVRPVTGA

-734 LAAYARIDRLGFIET
+734 LAAYARIDRMGFIET
-749 PYWPVIKELW
+749 PYWPVIKQLW
-759 LGDCRTPGLPGYF
+759 LGDCRNPGFPGYY
-772 DPIGHRVMND
+772 DLLGHRVTQD
-782 VTTRKGEVIISAG
+782 VKTSRGEVIVAAGDAISEANLPR
-795 ETITETQWRRLRR
+795 IRR
-808 LSADLMID
+808 LSPDTLIA

-835 EEQYRIA
+835 EEQFRIA
-842 QANSGFDELYQF
+842 QADSRLDAMNQF
-854 MDELVEVREGD
+854 AAEVVEVREGD
-865 NYRLASPDSVE
+865 SYRMASPSAVA
-876 YADVSPLQIMS
+876 YVDVSPLQIMS

-925 GTGIERRV
+925 GTGIERQV
-933 ARDSGQVLSSRVQ
+933 ARDSGQVLLARTD
-946 GAVVSVNGH
+946 GMVSTADGNN
-955 EIIVVDDA
+955 IIITDDA
-963 GAEHIHRLI
+963 GMEHPHRLI

-980 TCLNQRPVVQKGDHV
+980 TCLNQRPLVQKGDYV
-995 NVGDTLADS
+995 RSGDTLADS

-1033 IILSERLVKDDQFTS
+1033 IIISERLVKDDQFTS
-1048 VHIEKYEAE
+1048 VHIEKYEVE
-1057 SRSTKLGDEEIT
+1057 SRVTKLGEEEIT

-1081 DLAERGIIRI
+1081 DLDERGVIRI
-1091 GADVGPGDIMV
+1091 GADVGPGDILV

-1141 QRGKVIGVKV
+1141 QRGKVISVKA
-1151 LNRLDIIKVLG
+1151 LSRD
-1162 LKNREE
+1162 
-1168 LEELLLPK
+1168 
-1176 NWEKLL
+1176 
-1182 RKIRQ
+1182 
-1187 ADQQQVMESLKL
+1187 
-1199 TGLDQLNQL
+1199 
-1208 LHSPHAKLVDV
+1208 AK
-1219 IRRSKPDD
+1219 DD

-1273 LSDGT
+1273 LADGT

-1302 LGWAARNLNFQALT
+1302 LGWAAHSLNFQALT

-1321 ADDDNIEDSLARWWF
+1321 AADDNIEDSLARWWF
-1336 GQQAN
+1336 AQQAG
-1341 AAENGTDS
+1341 AAAADAGP
-1349 DGAVDLDVV
+1349 DGAVDLQRV
-1358 YSWLREQGFDPE
+1358 YRWLREQGYDPDRL
-1370 VIYDEAQQ
+1370 YDENVL
-1378 GKAREVCLYLWLRDV
+1378 GLAREACLYLWLRDV
-1393 AGENVGEFGDIALAE
+1393 AGETPDGLSLSQMHEMAL
-1408 MHQRALDVHRQRLIS
+1408 QVHRERMIA
-1423 PPTFAKFQLYDGRS
+1423 PPTFAKFRLHDGRS
-1437 GEPFDQP
+1437 GEPFDQM
-1444 VAVGSIY
+1444 VAVGTIY

-1529 KGNPISQPGI
+1529 KGHSIGQPNV

-1554 LNVRLEDEE
+1554 LNVQLE
-1563 EQDDASLGLPGE
+1563 EQSEPDDPSLGLPGE
-1575 DDFLFTAEVN
+1575 DDYLLSEVN

>member
-1 MVLTRKRSGRN
+1 MVLTRKRQARN
-12 NRGLAA
+12 DRGLTA
-18 RDVKTYSE
+18 RDVKMYSE
-26 SSIANVLDV
+26 SGVGHALDV
-35 PNLIRSQIESFDWF
+35 PPLIRSQIESFDWF
-49 KTRGLAETFRD
+49 KTKGLAETLKD

-76 AARRAE
+76 SARRSE
-82 RFELYF
+82 RFELDF
-88 LDHWFDDPQFSPEEC
+88 LEHWFEEAQFSPEEC
-103 REREITYSQ
+103 REQEVTYSQ
-112 PLYVKAQLRDQETGE
+112 PLRVKARLLDRETGE
-127 VTESDIF
+127 MKESDIF
-134 FGDVPMMTDT
+134 FGDVPMMTET
-144 GTFVINGAERVLVSQ
+144 GTFIINGAERVLVSQ
-159 LQRAPSVYYER
+159 LQRAPSVYYDR
-170 EPSQDPACP
+170 ELAQDPPCP
-179 ECGKPENWYYKAR
+179 ECGKVENWYYKGR

-202 LSTWTHYYAR
+202 FSTWSHYYAR
-212 RRNLPETITVSVDR
+212 RRNLPETISVSVDR
-226 RRRMGVSTFLHALG
+226 KRRMNVSTFLYALG
-240 IVSAEE
+240 VVSPEE
-246 MRALFAEADANDCRP
+246 MRALFADIDPGGCRL
-261 FVAGVAPAEDRDY
+261 FVAGTPPADDRDY

-281 RSLWDRMHPDRD
+281 RSLWDRIHPDRE
-293 FDYEQAHRIGLAQR
+293 YVREQAHRIGLAQR

-323 AACTFVV
+323 GACTFVM

-341 GEVGRIK
+341 GDVGRIK

-353 GRAEEQILTEP
+353 GRSDSQILTAT
-364 QKTILAFVQKQHELT
+364 QKAILEFVRERHDAAGNGASAAEIFAASSHEHRILSDR
-379 GQGVT
+379 
-384 ATEVFTAS
+384 ELAS
-392 GREQRV
+392 
-398 LAERDVGALINFGYL
+398 LITFGYL
-413 SRRADRRIEP
+413 MRRDDQRIVP
-423 VDLFAGVQDEE
+423 VDVCDGLDEN
-434 AGVRVASLDA
+434 AAVKVRVIPNEA
-444 ANTGALLSLVET
+444 ANFGTLLARAGETAEGTLLVN
-456 REDGARLV
+456 AR
-464 SVQRP
+464 RP
-469 VTDILGD
+469 VTDPLGE
-476 PVAISTQPILGGTES
+476 PIAISLETLLPGAATD
-491 AEAISCG
+491 AV
-498 QIAILKNR
+498 IASGEVAVLKNR
-506 FLAGDSIVEPGQ
+506 FRAEDSIVEAGQ
-518 LIYAEKVN
+518 LIYAERVS
-526 QGPLQSWRLTPVRAR
+526 QGPLESWQLTPVRAR
-541 ASRIVGVVTDV
+541 AARIVGVVTEV
-552 NCGSNGNIHQV
+552 NVGTNGNMHRV
-563 RINLP
+563 RFNLP
-568 GIELDER
+568 GIPLPEQ
-575 RVLDLN
+575 RVLEMN

-587 QGLIRQHASNTE
+587 RGLIWHHIDNRE

-610 RVRVAGELMRDQVRI
+610 RVRVAGELLRDQVRI

-646 AVPAKLVNVRPVTGA
+646 AVPDKLVNVRPVTGA

-734 LAAYARIDRLGFIET
+734 LAAYARIDQLGFIET
-749 PYWPVIKELW
+749 PYWPVVKRLW
-759 LGDCRTPGLPGYF
+759 LGDCRTAGFPGYF
-772 DPIGHRVMND
+772 DLLGHRVTED
-782 VTTRKGEVIISAG
+782 VKTRKGEVIIAAG
-795 ETITETQWRRLRR
+795 QTIGEADIPRLRR
-808 LSADLMID
+808 LSADTLIE

-835 EEQYRIA
+835 EEQFRIA
-842 QANSGFDELYQF
+842 QANSELDELNQF
-854 MDELVEVREGD
+854 TEELVEVREGD
-865 NYRLASPDSVE
+865 NYRMAAPAAVE
-876 YADVSPLQIMS
+876 YVDVSPLQIMS

-925 GTGIERRV
+925 GTGIERQV
-933 ARDSGQVLSSRVQ
+933 ARDSGQVLLARVD
-946 GAVVSVNGH
+946 GMVSAADGT
-955 EIIVVDDA
+955 EIVITDDA
-963 GAEHIHRLI
+963 GVDYPHRMI

-980 TCLNQRPVVQKGDHV
+980 TCLNQRPVVQKGDYV
-995 NVGDTLADS
+995 QVGDTLADS

-1016 NVLVAFMSWEG
+1016 NMLVAFMSWEG

-1033 IILSERLVKDDQFTS
+1033 IIISERLVKDDQFTS
-1048 VHIEKYEAE
+1048 VHIEKYEVE
-1057 SRSTKLGDEEIT
+1057 SRVTKLGEEEIT

-1081 DLAERGIIRI
+1081 DLDERGVIRI
-1091 GADVGPGDIMV
+1091 GADVGPGDILV

-1141 QRGKVIGVKV
+1141 QRGKVISVKM
-1151 LNRLDIIKVLG
+1151 LSRD
-1162 LKNREE
+1162 
-1168 LEELLLPK
+1168 
-1176 NWEKLL
+1176 
-1182 RKIRQ
+1182 
-1187 ADQQQVMESLKL
+1187 
-1199 TGLDQLNQL
+1199 
-1208 LHSPHAKLVDV
+1208 AK
-1219 IRRSKPDD
+1219 DD

-1302 LGWAARNLNFQALT
+1302 LGWAARSLNFQALT

-1336 GQQAN
+1336 AQQAG
-1341 AAENGTDS
+1341 AAASDTASNGDADAES
-1349 DGAVDLDVV
+1349 DGAGETGAGTVAGANAGPEGAADLDRT
-1358 YSWLREQGFDPE
+1358 YAWLREQGFDPE
-1370 VIYDEAQQ
+1370 RLYDENAH
-1378 GKAREVCLYLWLRDV
+1378 GLARQACLYLWLRDV
-1393 AGENVGEFGDIALAE
+1393 AGISPDGLSLSE
-1408 MHQRALDVHRQRLIS
+1408 MHEKALEVHRERMIA
-1423 PPTFAKFQLYDGRS
+1423 PPTFAKFRLHDGRS
-1437 GEPFDQP
+1437 GEPFDQM

-1529 KGNPISQPGI
+1529 KGHAIGQPNV

-1554 LNVRLEDEE
+1554 LNVQLE
-1563 EQDDASLGLPGE
+1563 EQSDHDDPSLGLPGDD
-1575 DDFLFTAEVN
+1575 DDFFAMEAN